1 MKKYKLLCLLILGI
15 VWFHSCGEK
24 DLSDESFIEF
34 ALEVEKQI
42 MNYENETPIANAF
55 DYEEFEKFVLAGVDI
70 SQKDKNRVSE
80 FIKKHTNPAM
90 SILESVV
97 NGADF
102 RFVKFY
108 RKNNVPHVIFRTYF
122 HGSVS
127 LEDWTLGMKK
137 GQIRIY
143 DAFAIVSGIN
153 WSDDCRQKLCN
164 YLGIFTDEILNINKL
179 IEINYLLANGDYA
192 MADSMLYWVMPQMQN
207 NLYARTIELNLSTQ
221 NKSYEEVQMLAKEF
235 VKTFPNQQQIS
246 AFYLMQSSIQH
257 GLADETLNHI
267 YTLID
272 LLGDDPIYY
281 VYQSWAFREARSPD
295 YELQMLDSAIHYM
308 PYVFDLYLNKLEVY
322 YSNYN
327 YSACVDLLY
336 QMDSIFE
343 SGGEEELEFFQTNYP
358 KLKEY
363 APFNEWLQ
371 HNNLKVWKTGN
382 KTI

>member
-1 MKKYKLLCLLILGI
+1 MKRYKLLCLLVLCA
-15 VWFHSCGEK
+15 VAFCSCGEK
-24 DLSDESFIEF
+24 ELPDEDFIEF

-42 MNYENETPIANAF
+42 MIYENEIPITNAF
-55 DYEEFEKFVLAGVDI
+55 DYEEFEKIVLAGVDI
-70 SQKDKNRVSE
+70 PKKGKHRASE
-80 FIKKHTNPAM
+80 FIKKHANPAM
-90 SILESVV
+90 SILESAV

-108 RKNNVPHVIFRTYF
+108 RKDNVPHVIFRTYF
-122 HGSVS
+122 NGGVS
-127 LEDWTLGMKK
+127 LEDWTLGVKK
-137 GQIRIY
+137 GQIVIC

-164 YLGIFTDEILNINKL
+164 YLEIFTDEILNINKL
-179 IEINYLLANGDYA
+179 IEINYLLANGDYDT
-192 MADSMLYWVMPQMQN
+192 ADSLLYWIMPQMQN

-221 NKSYEEVQMLAKEF
+221 NKSYEEVQLLAKEF
-235 VKTFPNQQQIS
+235 LKTFPNQKQIA

-267 YTLID
+267 HNLIK
-272 LLGDDPIYY
+272 LVGDDPIYY
-281 VYQSWAFREARSPD
+281 VYQSWAFKEARSPD

-308 PYVFDLYLNKLEVY
+308 PYVFELYLNKLEAY
-322 YSNYN
+322 YSNNN
-327 YSACVDLLY
+327 YQSCVDLLY

-343 SGGEEELEFFQTNYP
+343 SGGKEELEFFQTNYP

-371 HNNLKVWKTGN
+371 GKEKTN
-382 KTI
+382 KFVKN